1 MIHLICLTKPYN
13 ENDFKV
19 WYNWHKALG
28 IDRIHVYNNDS
39 NLPIDKIISSPD
51 TYQYISGWPNQ
62 WQLYNDILNKNP
74 YGFEN
79 EDLILFLDDD
89 EFLWYD
95 MNLPLDATLLKQ
107 FRMLDCVMLPQ
118 ILMSTK
124 NVTDQRSTDLIQ
136 HSIYRRNDLANQGKC
151 LLLYNKNNEYDFT
164 KEEQNEKGHIPF
176 INGLRFSDVV
186 GSDCSKTTYGL
197 VDYEAPVRLYHYHI
211 KSMDDW
217 KHKLER
223 GSAACE
229 TQFYDEDITKNK
241 WYGDYEVPDLSM
253 QHLRN
258 RIITKF

>member
-19 WYNWHKALG
+19 WYQWHKAIG
-28 IDRIHVYNNDS
+28 IVQIHIFENDS
-39 NLPIDKIISSPD
+39 DIKIEKYLDKTD
-51 TYQYISGWPNQ
+51 TFNYIEGWPNQ
-62 WQLYNDILNKNP
+62 WQLYSDILNKNM
-74 YGFEN
+74 FNFQN

-95 MNLPLDATLLKQ
+95 MNLPLDATLMKQ
-107 FRMLDCVMLPQ
+107 FKMLDCVLIPQ

-124 NVTDQRSTDLIQ
+124 NLSEQRSTDLIQ

-176 INGLRFSDVV
+176 INGMRFSDVV

-197 VDYEAPVRLYHYHI
+197 VDYEAPLRLYHYHI
-211 KSMDDW
+211 KSADDW
-217 KHKLER
+217 KHKLNR

-229 TQFYDEDITKNK
+229 KQFYNEDISKNI
-241 WYGDYEVPDLSM
+241 WYGDYNVPDLSM
-253 QHLRN
+253 QNLRKK
-258 RIITKF
+258 IMPVF